1 MSQFV
6 GNQER
11 LALEGLNDFFVDLD
25 VVLEEAKARRPN
37 SPEKE
42 KNPRK
47 RKRSSTKENVL
58 DLSSSIASANFEA
71 TVMKAAQAT
80 NQILYLRTLADRLE
94 QIEKELS
101 RL

>member
-25 VVLEEAKARRPN
+25 VVLGEAESQRE
-37 SPEKE
+37 SSLEKG
-42 KNPRK
+42 RK
-47 RKRSSTKENVL
+47 RKRNRPNEAQDDSNLSTLV
-58 DLSSSIASANFEA
+58 SSANFEA
-71 TVMKAAQAT
+71 TLFKTSRVT
-80 NQILYLRTLADRLE
+80 NQIIALRSLADRLE
-94 QIEKELS
+94 QVEDEIS